1 MNQASN
7 GGKHKGMSETTN
19 NPKDKVRE
27 LQRKLWISAKSSRTR
42 RFHALYDRIY
52 RMDILAEAWRR
63 VKSRR
68 GAAGVDQTTI
78 EEIESRGVEPY
89 LLEIQRQLR
98 EGRYHPTAVKRV
110 LIPKPNG
117 KKRPLG
123 IPTVRDRIV
132 QMAAKIVIEPIF
144 EADFVGSSYGFRPKR
159 NAIQALERVRQAAN
173 KGYNWVLDADIKGYF
188 DNIEHSKL
196 MELVS
201 KRISDR
207 RVLKLIR
214 KWLESGVMVEGVY
227 EKTALGTPQGGVI
240 SPLLSNIYL
249 HYLDETWQRKYST
262 LGILT
267 RYADDFIVQSKRWAQ
282 MKEAAKRIREILKDL
297 KIELEPEKT
306 QEVNLGMGR
315 QGFNFLGHYLRKC
328 RSVRYPKY
336 YFLNRW
342 PSKESMAKVKGA
354 IKRIT
359 SHHRTRIRNV
369 HELIPE
375 LNRLLRG
382 WGEYF
387 KSGNA
392 SRKFGQIEQYVWQKL
407 IIFQNRR
414 RGQKCPH
421 RNREYTCDWYQ
432 NLGLYRLMG
441 QIGYPNLACLKA

>member
-1 MNQASN
+1 LNQASN

-27 LQRKLWISAKSSRTR
+27 LQRKLWISAKGSRTR

-63 VKSRR
+63 VRARR
-68 GAAGVDQTTI
+68 GAAGVDKETI
-78 EEIESRGVEPY
+78 EEIETRGVEPY

-98 EGRYHPTAVKRV
+98 EGRYRPAAVKRV
-110 LIPKPNG
+110 FIPKPNG

-144 EADFVGSSYGFRPKR
+144 EADFIGSSYGFRPKR
-159 NAIQALERVRQAAN
+159 NAVQALERVRQAAN
-173 KGYNWVLDADIKGYF
+173 RGYNWVLDADIKGYF

-227 EKTALGTPQGGVI
+227 EKTVVGTPQGGVI

-249 HYLDETWQRKYST
+249 HYLDEVWQRKYSM

-282 MKEAAKRIREILKDL
+282 MKEAAKRISEILKDL
-297 KIELEPEKT
+297 KVELEPEKT

-342 PSKESMAKVKGA
+342 PSNESMAKVKGA

-421 RNREYTCDWYQ
+421 RRREYTYDWYQ
-432 NLGLYRLMG
+432 TLGLYRLMG
-441 QIGYPNLACLKA
+441 QISYPNLAYLKA

>member
-1 MNQASN
+1 LSQASN

-27 LQRKLWISAKSSRTR
+27 LQRKLWISAKASKAR

-63 VKSRR
+63 VKARR
-68 GAAGVDQTTI
+68 GAGGVDQTTI

-98 EGRYHPTAVKRV
+98 VGRYRPTAVKRV
-110 LIPKPNG
+110 FIPKSSG
-117 KKRPLG
+117 GKRPLG

-132 QMAAKIVIEPIF
+132 QMATKLVIEPIF
-144 EADFVGSSYGFRPKR
+144 EADFIEPSYGFRPKR
-159 NAIQALERVRQAAN
+159 NALQALERVRETAN

-188 DNIEHSKL
+188 DNIQHSKL
-196 MELVS
+196 MELVA

-214 KWLESGVMVEGVY
+214 KWLESGVMTEGVY
-227 EKTALGTPQGGVI
+227 ERTTVGTPQGGVI

-249 HYLDETWQRKYST
+249 HYLDEMWQKRYST

-267 RYADDFIVQSKRWAQ
+267 RYADDFIIQSKRWAQ
-282 MKEAAKRIREILKDL
+282 MKEGRKRISEILKDL
-297 KIELEPEKT
+297 NIELEPKKT
-306 QEVNLGMGR
+306 QEVNLGMGKE
-315 QGFNFLGHYLRKC
+315 GFNFLGHYLRKC
-328 RSVRYPKY
+328 RSVKYPKY

-342 PSKESMAKVKGA
+342 PSKSSMAKVRGA

-359 SHHRTRIRNV
+359 SHRRMKIRNV
-369 HELIPE
+369 YELIPE

-382 WGEYF
+382 WSEYF
-387 KSGNA
+387 KTGNA
-392 SRKFGQIEQYVWQKL
+392 ARKFSCIESYVWQRL
-407 IIFQNRR
+407 VIFQNRR
-414 RGQKCPH
+414 RGQKRPH
-421 RNREYTCDWYQ
+421 RKREYNHDWYK
-432 NLGLYRLMG
+432 NLGLYSLLGR
-441 QIGYPNLACLKA
+441 IGYPNLAYSKA

>member
-1 MNQASN
+1 LNQASN

-19 NPKDKVRE
+19 HPKDKVRE
-27 LQRKLWISAKSSRTR
+27 LQRKLWISAKGSRTR

-63 VKSRR
+63 VRARR

-78 EEIESRGVEPY
+78 EEIETRGVEPY

-98 EGRYHPTAVKRV
+98 EGRYRPTAVKRV
-110 LIPKPNG
+110 FIPKSKG
-117 KKRPLG
+117 GRRPLG
-123 IPTVRDRIV
+123 IPTIRDRIV

-144 EADFVGSSYGFRPKR
+144 EADFIGTSYGFRPKR
-159 NAIQALERVRQAAN
+159 NAIQALERVREAAN

-188 DNIEHSKL
+188 DNIQHSKL

-227 EKTALGTPQGGVI
+227 ERTVVGTPQGGVI

-249 HYLDETWQRKYST
+249 HYLDETWQREYST

-282 MKEAAKRIREILKDL
+282 MKEGKKRIGQILKDL
-297 KIELEPEKT
+297 DLELEPEKT
-306 QEVNLGMGR
+306 LEVNLGMGR
-315 QGFNFLGHYLRKC
+315 EGFNFLGHYLRKC

-336 YFLNRW
+336 HFLNRW
-342 PSKESMAKVKGA
+342 PSKESMAKVREA
-354 IKRIT
+354 IKKIT
-359 SHHRTRIRNV
+359 SYRRMKIRNV

-382 WGEYF
+382 WSGYF

-392 SRKFGQIEQYVWQKL
+392 SRKFGQIEQYVWHKL
-407 IIFQNRR
+407 VIFQNRR
-414 RGQKCPH
+414 RGRKRPH
-421 RNREYTCDWYQ
+421 RGREYSREWFQ
-432 NLGLYRLMG
+432 SLGVYRLMG
-441 QIGYPNLACLKA
+441 QIGYPNPVYLKA

>member
-1 MNQASN
+1 
-7 GGKHKGMSETTN
+7 MSETTN

-63 VKSRR
+63 VRQNR

-78 EEIESRGVEPY
+78 EDIESRGVEPY

-98 EGRYHPTAVKRV
+98 EGRYRPIVVKRV
-110 LIPKPNG
+110 FIPKPNG

-123 IPTVRDRIV
+123 IPAVRDRIV
-132 QMAAKIVIEPIF
+132 QMAAKLVIEPIF
-144 EADFVGSSYGFRPKR
+144 EADFIGSSFGFRPKK
-159 NAIQALERVRQAAN
+159 NALQALEQVREAAN

-188 DNIEHSKL
+188 DNIEHTKL

-214 KWLESGVMVEGVY
+214 KWLASGVMVEGVY
-227 EKTALGTPQGGVI
+227 ERTSVGTPQGGVI
-240 SPLLSNIYL
+240 SPLFSNIYL
-249 HYLDETWQRKYST
+249 HYLDERWQKECST
-262 LGILT
+262 LGLLT
-267 RYADDFIVQSKRWAQ
+267 RYADDFIIQSKRWGE
-282 MKEAAKRIREILKDL
+282 MKEARRRVNQILKSLDL
-297 KIELEPEKT
+297 ELEPEKT
-306 QEVNLGMGR
+306 GEVNLGMGR

-328 RSVRYPKY
+328 RSVKYPKY

-342 PSKESMAKVKGA
+342 PSKESMAKVREA

-359 SHHRTRIRNV
+359 SYRRMKIRDV
-369 HELIPE
+369 HELVTE

-387 KSGNA
+387 KTGNA
-392 SRKFGQIEQYVWQKL
+392 ARKFSQIESYVWQRL
-407 IIFQNRR
+407 VIFQNRR
-414 RGQKCPH
+414 KSLKRPH
-421 RNREYTCDWYQ
+421 MRREYTYDWYQ
-432 NLGLYRLMG
+432 NLGIYRLMG
-441 QIGYPNLACLKA
+441 QVGYPNLAYLKA